1 MILAINFF
9 RALGLY
15 MIALISLGW
24 PSEGHCKE
32 MQLRDNLQRARP
44 GDYIVTAQ
52 RKMFTLLHIYSK
64 QDDLLLVE
72 EISVPMAKVKR
83 EQMAWK
89 NWVMQGAPGHTSWVL
104 YPIKMS
110 RGEMLEAYS
119 LAKNG
124 WYKILPSDNF
134 LSTLLNL
141 RLTLISRDE
150 RKKVGPLFASGPEGR
165 PLWQP
170 RMIVEGKVVQGVT
183 FDAWRT
189 QWPKDGGQLSGKTI
203 EVFTPEQNECYPS
216 YFPYWLQISGMI
228 GSAKIYIIDS
238 GTGLI
243 SPAPK
248 PPILP

>member
-1 MILAINFF
+1 MINYVRLLIACLATTF
-9 RALGLY
+9 LWQQVE
-15 MIALISLGW
+15 S
-24 PSEGHCKE
+24 KE
-32 MQLRDNLQRARP
+32 MHLRDNLQLAKP

-64 QDDLLLVE
+64 QDDILLVE
-72 EISVPMAKVKR
+72 EISVPMPKIDR
-83 EQMAWK
+83 EQIVWK
-89 NWVMQGAPGHTSWVL
+89 NWVTQGASGYTSWVM

-110 RGEMLEAYS
+110 EGKMLDAYS
-119 LAKNG
+119 LCKNG

-141 RLTLISRDE
+141 RLTLIPKE
-150 RKKVGPLFASGPEGR
+150 QRKKVGPLFASGPEGR

-170 RMIVEGKVVQGVT
+170 KMVVDGKVVHGVA

-203 EVFTPEQNECYPS
+203 EIFTPEQNDKYPA

-228 GSAKIYIIDS
+228 GSAKVYIIDS
-238 GTGLI
+238 GTGLV

-248 PPILP
+248 PPL